1 MANKLLLPPQKFN
14 YKEITDQFPGTGNP
28 KKKVFFQAEL
38 RSLAGGDATFGIIAY
53 AAWKETG
60 KWVIGPKKVIGAD
73 AGVAVPIPFV
83 PPIAFAN
90 NEVALSFSI
99 TKKSK
104 KAKKKNKKKEPK
116 KGRWNEFMK
125 LARKLSKDKKELEA
139 STLLFETKISD
150 NPHLQYDVTLDINGT
165 SLTVSTNPSPPAKP
179 ED

>member
-14 YKEITDQFPGTGNP
+14 YKEITDQFPATGNP

-38 RSLAGGDATFGIIAY
+38 RSLAGGDASFGIIAY
-53 AAWKETG
+53 PSWKETG
-60 KWVIGPKKVIGAD
+60 KWVIGKIIYGAD

-116 KGRWNEFMK
+116 KGRWNEFLK
-125 LARKLSKDKKELEA
+125 LARKLSKDKKGLEE
-139 STLLFETKISD
+139 STLLFETTISD

-165 SLTVSTNPSPPAKP
+165 SLKVSTKPSPPAQP
-179 ED
+179 EE